1 MQETVSPS
9 KKSSSERKKASK
21 CQKLFVGGMLAGSP
35 NRRVGQQGK
44 LSPMHIPTQLAT
56 VAYLRGDAV
65 FTLIKVRDKH
75 MVRQR

>member
-1 MQETVSPS
+1 
-9 KKSSSERKKASK
+9 
-21 CQKLFVGGMLAGSP
+21 MLAGSP

-56 VAYLRGDAV
+56 VAYLRGDAA